1 MGLLMHDKLEY
12 FNFIK
17 YADDYSI
24 AYQTSASNL
33 SKGWMCCMDC
43 PRCGASNGKHHLGI
57 SPTGSYSV
65 CWSCGGMSIY
75 ELTRLLT
82 PSVNYY
88 TLLEEYAGW
97 IDDRAILK
105 KKKVVHA
112 ESVEF
117 NFDPLGKPAR
127 KYLEKRGF
135 DPDIL
140 QDKYKF
146 RDGGCIGDYKYRV
159 IIPIIYN
166 GAVVS
171 YQGRSYNPAV
181 EPKYKFLPDE
191 KSIISPKHIFFNL
204 DNAVKDAVI
213 IVEGI
218 FDAIKLAGD
227 DCSDVIASLGIST
240 TENQVRLIAERYKKV
255 FILFDPE
262 VEAQVRARK
271 FAAKIGSLGVKVEVV
286 DTEKPYD
293 LGDTSPEECKEIKEI
308 LLG

>member
-1 MGLLMHDKLEY
+1 MHDKLEY

-24 AYQTSASNL
+24 EYQTSASNL
-33 SKGWMCCMDC
+33 SKGWMCCTDC
-43 PRCGASNGKHHLGI
+43 PRCGAHNGKHHLGI
-57 SPTGSYSV
+57 SPTGSYGS
-65 CWSCGGMSIY
+65 CWSCGYVSIY

-88 TLLEEYAGW
+88 TLLETYAGW

-127 KYLEKRGF
+127 RYLEKRGF
-135 DPDIL
+135 DPYIL

-146 RDGGCIGDYKYRV
+146 RDGGCTGDYKYRV

-204 DNAVKDAVI
+204 DNAVKDTVI

-218 FDAIKLAGD
+218 FDAIKLAGENA
-227 DCSDVIASLGIST
+227 SDVIASLGIST
-240 TENQVRLIAERYKKV
+240 TEDQVRLIAERYKKV

-262 VEAQVRARK
+262 VEAQKRAKK
-271 FAAKIGSLGVKVEVV
+271 FAVKLSALGVGVEVI
-286 DTEKPYD
+286 DTEQGYD
-293 LGDTSPEECKEIKEI
+293 LGDTPESECVDLKKSI
-308 LLG
+308 LSED